1 MATAE
6 FSKFAGKLNTALS
19 SLRIWNSSIGILS
32 PPIALFTVML
42 PYAHLTSHSRMFGS
56 RWVIT
61 PSWLSDSWRSFLY
74 SSHVYSCHLFLISS
88 ALFSPYLFCPYCA
101 NLCMKYSLGISNF
114 LKEISSL
121 PILLLSSIP
130 LHWSLKKAFLSLL
143 FLWNSAFRC
152 LYLSLSPLPLVSKF
166 IDI

>member
-1 MATAE
+1 
-6 FSKFAGKLNTALS
+6 
-19 SLRIWNSSIGILS
+19 
-32 PPIALFTVML
+32 ML
-42 PYAHLTSHSRMFGS
+42 PYAHLTLHSRMFGS

-74 SSHVYSCHLFLISS
+74 SSHVYSCYLFLISS

-101 NLCMKYSLGISNF
+101 NVCMKYSIGISNF

-121 PILLLSSIP
+121 PILLLSSIS

-152 LYLSLSPLPLVSKF
+152 LYLSFSPLPLVSKLL
-166 IDI
+166 IYNWHIALY